1 MILYHGSNISF
12 DHIDLTKSL
21 PNKDFGKGF
30 YLSDNYEQAEEM
42 AKFKVVISGGKVVVQ
57 SYQTEDAILEN
68 TTLKIKTFKAY
79 TKEWAEFILA
89 NRNNHSDIPVHD
101 YDIVYGPIAND
112 KVGIQIRKSNQS
124 VKKTMTDFEYMKEAL
139 ATELVMML
147 MEKEGM
153 DMKSA
158 LNFFYNSDTC
168 NKLSNPESGLFFQ
181 SEGYVYALLH
191 KEITTGTLD

>member
-112 KVGIQIRKSNQS
+112 KVGIQIRKYKDGSIN
-124 VKKTMTDFEYMKEAL
+124 FEEFLHRLHYMKGITFQYFFG
-139 ATELVMML
+139 TE
-147 MEKEGM
+147 K
-153 DMKSA
+153 A
-158 LNFFYNSDTC
+158 I
-168 NKLSNPESGLFFQ
+168 NKLRKL
-181 SEGYVYALLH
+181 
-191 KEITTGTLD
+191 